1 MSEGS
6 EFLTAGNL
14 VAISFFLF
22 WIIVF
27 TKGRSAVSGALNSRI
42 DQIRERIEAGEKIR
56 DEAMSALSRCEQDLR
71 NAEEDA
77 KTMLEDVKKS
87 AKEATATARERSK
100 ENIDAQQKGL
110 TARVAALEVR
120 ASDDVRNVI
129 IDTAIAASTDV
140 LKKKYAKDTDVKKT
154 IKEIKFS

>member
-1 MSEGS
+1 MSESS

-22 WIIVF
+22 WVIIL
-27 TKGRSAVSGALNSRI
+27 TKGRSAIGGALNSRV

-56 DEAMSALSRCEQDLR
+56 DDAMQALSQCEQDLR

-77 KTMLEDVKKS
+77 KAMLDDVKKS
-87 AKEATATARERSK
+87 AKEATAVARERSK
-100 ENIDAQQKGL
+100 DNIESQKKGL

-120 ASDDVRNVI
+120 ATDDVRNVI

>member
-14 VAISFFLF
+14 VAISFILF
-22 WIIVF
+22 WVIIF
-27 TKGRSAVSGALNSRI
+27 TKGRSAVSGALNSRV
-42 DQIRERIEAGEKIR
+42 DEIRERIEAGEKIR
-56 DEAMSALSRCEQDLR
+56 DEAMSALSQCEQDLR

-87 AKEATATARERSK
+87 AKEAGVTARARSK
-100 ENIDAQQKGL
+100 DAIDAQQKGL

-120 ASDDVRNVI
+120 ATDDVRNII
-129 IDTAIAASTDV
+129 IDTAISASTDV